1 MTDVAFYQLERSP
14 LEQVLSKLLEKTLDA
29 GKRALV
35 VAGSEARIEAL
46 NGALWSY
53 YQDSWLPH
61 GSAKDGDPT
70 DQPIWLSASDKNVNG
85 ADFLFLTDGTASD
98 GLAHFERCFDLF
110 DGNDEV
116 MVAAARERWKRYKD
130 TGNSLTYW
138 QQTGSGGWEEKAGT

>member
-14 LEQVLSKLLEKTLDA
+14 LEQVLPKLLEKTLDA

-61 GSAKDGDPT
+61 GS
-70 DQPIWLSASDKNVNG
+70 
-85 ADFLFLTDGTASD
+85 
-98 GLAHFERCFDLF
+98 
-110 DGNDEV
+110 
-116 MVAAARERWKRYKD
+116 
-130 TGNSLTYW
+130 
-138 QQTGSGGWEEKAGT
+138 

>member
-35 VAGSEARIEAL
+35 IAGSEARVEVL
-46 NGALWSY
+46 NVALWSY
-53 YQDSWLPH
+53 YQDLWLPH

-70 DQPIWLSASDKNVNG
+70 DQPIWLASSDKNVNG
-85 ADFLFLTDGTASD
+85 ADFLFLTDGTASER
-98 GLAHFERCFDLF
+98 LADFERCFELF

-116 MVAAARERWKRYKD
+116 MVAAARDRWKRCKD
-130 TGNSLTYW
+130 VGYSLSYW
-138 QQTGSGGWEEKAGT
+138 QQTVTGGWEKKAGI